1 MLAIAR
7 TALKATKLERNGMK
21 VAHKAVHLC
30 PPQQRAGLMM
40 MTVEDIKSIEDVLN
54 KKIYAYS
61 KNIFKRIITWGKTF
75 KDNYN
80 LIKATVKSAIQTEKE
95 NYGELFTKKRQKHV
109 KNLIINGT
117 NEKLSE
123 LKDLYVTPLKN
134 IIEHFKK

>member
-61 KNIFKRIITWGKTF
+61 KNIFKRIITWGKHS
-75 KDNYN
+75 K
-80 LIKATVKSAIQTEKE
+80 
-95 NYGELFTKKRQKHV
+95 
-109 KNLIINGT
+109 II
-117 NEKLSE
+117 
-123 LKDLYVTPLKN
+123 
-134 IIEHFKK
+134 II